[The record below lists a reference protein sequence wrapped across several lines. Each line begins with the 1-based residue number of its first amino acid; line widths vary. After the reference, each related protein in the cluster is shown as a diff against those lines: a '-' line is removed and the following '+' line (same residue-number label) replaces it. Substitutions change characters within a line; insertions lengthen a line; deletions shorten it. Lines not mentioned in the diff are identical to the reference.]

1 MRDRLICE
9 THSMRRLKQEAQGSK
24 MTSGTNQLSFREP
37 APPKQSPPYDGSI
50 FHAARSL
57 AGEGKCAMKI
67 SRILAVLFAT
77 MLIASP
83 AAAHIK
89 WFEPFD
95 VSAQPKSIDAVLNTT
110 FVTFFLISVAL
121 VFVFFMGDRIALRR
135 GILDAFHKRL
145 EVFDGLSVLIMRGA
159 AGLFFA
165 AAWAMAIFGDI
176 HFYLAPELTAHE
188 VWVPWF
194 QLALALFAL
203 SRWTTPVLGAGILL
217 LYVLAL
223 HHYGVFHLIDY
234 LIFPAIAYF
243 FMATASPSVGWKKSG
258 FVTLYAVTG
267 INFLWLSIEKFAFP
281 DWTYPLLAK
290 HPGILMGIA
299 PEIYMVLAGFVEF
312 VIIFTLLGAASVV
325 TRLIAFAFQT
335 LLVLGIFEFGLVDAI
350 GHLMINAV
358 LFVLIVRGPTDA
370 RYILVL
376 STKSPQMEAYFM
388 TGLYYL
394 AFVNAFVL
402 YYGIHFLLY
411 G

>member
-1 MRDRLICE
+1 M
-9 THSMRRLKQEAQGSK
+9 K
-24 MTSGTNQLSFREP
+24 MVRTLT
-37 APPKQSPPYDGSI
+37 
-50 FHAARSL
+50 
-57 AGEGKCAMKI
+57 
-67 SRILAVLFAT
+67 VLLAT
-77 MLIASP
+77 MSIVSP

-95 VSAQPKSIDAVLNTT
+95 ISAQPKSIDAVLSST
-110 FVTFFLISVAL
+110 FIVFFLISVAL
-121 VFVFFMGDRIALRR
+121 VYLFFVIDRIALRR
-135 GILDAFHKRL
+135 GIMEAFHQRL
-145 EVFDGLSVLIMRGA
+145 KVFDGLSILIMRGA

-165 AAWAMAIFGDI
+165 SAWAMAIFGEI
-176 HFYLAPELTAHE
+176 RFYLAPELTVDE
-188 VWVPWF
+188 DWVPWF
-194 QLALALFAL
+194 QLALALCAL
-203 SRWTTPVLGAGILL
+203 SRWTTPLLGAGILV
-217 LYVLAL
+217 LYALAL
-223 HHYGVFHLIDY
+223 HDYGIFHLIDY

-243 FMATASPSVGWKKSG
+243 FMATASTSNGWKKSG

-290 HPGILMGIA
+290 HPGILMGIN
-299 PEIYMVLAGFVEF
+299 PETYMVLAGFVEF
-312 VIIFTLLGAASVV
+312 VIIFTLLGAASVA

-394 AFVNAFVL
+394 AFVNAFIL
-402 YYGIHFLLY
+402 YYGLHTLLQ

>member
-1 MRDRLICE
+1 MDTAE
-9 THSMRRLKQEAQGSK
+9 GK
-24 MTSGTNQLSFREP
+24 MESTNQRGAF
-37 APPKQSPPYDGSI
+37 APPPETRQY
-50 FHAARSL
+50 
-57 AGEGKCAMKI
+57 AMKMG
-67 SRILAVLFAT
+67 RTLAVLLAT
-77 MLIASP
+77 ILIASP

-95 VSAQPKSIDAVLNTT
+95 VSAQPKPLDAVLSPT
-110 FVTFFLISVAL
+110 FVTFFLISVVL
-121 VFVFFMGDRIALRR
+121 VYLFFVVDRIALRR
-135 GILDAFHKRL
+135 GVMETFHQRL
-145 EVFDGLSVLIMRGA
+145 KVFDGLSILIMRGA

-165 AAWAMAIFGDI
+165 STWAMAIFGGI
-176 HFYLAPELTAHE
+176 RFYLAPELIADE
-188 VWVPWF
+188 VWLPWF
-194 QLALALFAL
+194 QLALALCAL
-203 SRWTTPVLGAGILL
+203 SRWTTPLLGAGILL
-217 LYVLAL
+217 LYALAL

-234 LIFPAIAYF
+234 LIFPAVAYF
-243 FMATASPSVGWKKSG
+243 FMATASASYGWKKSG

-290 HPGILMGIA
+290 HPALLMGIA
-299 PEIYMVLAGFVEF
+299 PETYMVLAGFVEF
-312 VIIFTLLGAASVV
+312 VIIFTLLGAASVA

-394 AFVNAFVL
+394 AFVNAFIL
-402 YYGIHFLLY
+402 YYGLHALLQ

>member
-1 MRDRLICE
+1 M
-9 THSMRRLKQEAQGSK
+9 K
-24 MTSGTNQLSFREP
+24 MGQ
-37 APPKQSPPYDGSI
+37 
-50 FHAARSL
+50 
-57 AGEGKCAMKI
+57 
-67 SRILAVLFAT
+67 ILAVLLAT
-77 MLIASP
+77 VSTASP

-95 VSAQPKSIDAVLNTT
+95 VSAQPKSIDAVMSST
-110 FVTFFLISVAL
+110 FVTFFLISVVL
-121 VFVFFMGDRIALRR
+121 VYLFFVIDRIALRR
-135 GILDAFHKRL
+135 GLMEAFHQRL
-145 EVFDGLSVLIMRGA
+145 KVFDGLSILIMRGA

-165 AAWAMAIFGDI
+165 SAWAMAIFGGNS
-176 HFYLAPELTAHE
+176 FYLAPELAT
-188 VWVPWF
+188 VQGWVPWL
-194 QLALALFAL
+194 QLAIALCAV
-203 SRWTTPVLGAGILL
+203 SRWTTPLLGVGILL
-217 LYVLAL
+217 LYALAL
-223 HHYGVFHLIDY
+223 HDYGVFHLIDY

-243 FMATASPSVGWKKSG
+243 FMATASTSSGWKKSG

-290 HPGILMGIA
+290 HPGILMGID
-299 PEIYMVLAGFVEF
+299 PETYMVLAGFVEF
-312 VIIFTLLGAASVV
+312 VIIFTLLGAASVA

-394 AFVNAFVL
+394 AFVNAFIL
-402 YYGIHFLLY
+402 YYGLHTLLQ

>member
-1 MRDRLICE
+1 M
-9 THSMRRLKQEAQGSK
+9 K
-24 MTSGTNQLSFREP
+24 MG
-37 APPKQSPPYDGSI
+37 
-50 FHAARSL
+50 
-57 AGEGKCAMKI
+57 
-67 SRILAVLFAT
+67 RILAILLAA
-77 MLIASP
+77 MSIASP

-95 VSAQPKSIDAVLNTT
+95 VSAQPKPLDAVLSPT
-110 FVTFFLISVAL
+110 FITFFLISVVL
-121 VFVFFMGDRIALRR
+121 VYLFFVVDRIALRR
-135 GILDAFHKRL
+135 GIMETFHQRL
-145 EVFDGLSVLIMRGA
+145 KVFDGLSILIMRGA

-165 AAWAMAIFGDI
+165 STWAMAIFGEAR
-176 HFYLAPELTAHE
+176 FYLAPELTAHE
-188 VWVPWF
+188 SWVPWF
-194 QLALALFAL
+194 QLALALCAL
-203 SRWTTPVLGAGILL
+203 SRWTTPLLGAGILL
-217 LYVLAL
+217 LYALSL
-223 HHYGVFHLIDY
+223 HHYGAFHLIDY

-243 FMATASPSVGWKKSG
+243 FMATASASPGWKKSG

-290 HPGILMGIA
+290 HPGILMGID
-299 PEIYMVLAGFVEF
+299 PGTYMLLAGFVEF

-394 AFVNAFVL
+394 AFVNAFIL
-402 YYGIHFLLY
+402 YYGLHALL
-411 G
+411 